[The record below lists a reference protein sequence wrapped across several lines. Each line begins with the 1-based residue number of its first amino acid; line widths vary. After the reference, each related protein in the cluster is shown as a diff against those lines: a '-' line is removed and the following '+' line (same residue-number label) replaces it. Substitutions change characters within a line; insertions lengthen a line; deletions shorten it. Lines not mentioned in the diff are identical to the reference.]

1 MAPPAYQ
8 ARRTVEAVDRMTRRA
23 SAVAV
28 ASRSRPARARRRIS
42 WRKDPEGRRVR
53 ILDAAARLFGEH
65 GFRQVSTGA
74 IAAAADVSEGTV
86 FHHFGSKEHLL
97 FEVAERYGRGF
108 ANAMFAGVR
117 PEESLPDPDWT
128 IRRAFAYVRDSDPS
142 FGVFLLSDEPTSPGR
157 ARRANRG
164 EIVNTLTRFLE
175 SWMERGLVRKLDPHV
190 VAELLF
196 GLVETALKECYARGQ
211 QEREEVYVREV
222 AQAIRAMLGAPAP
235 LP

>member
-1 MAPPAYQ
+1 
-8 ARRTVEAVDRMTRRA
+8 MTNVRA
-23 SAVAV
+23 SAVSV
-28 ASRSRPARARRRIS
+28 RSRPPRTRPRRVT

-65 GFRQVSTGA
+65 GFRDVRTGA

-86 FHHFGSKEHLL
+86 FHHFGSKEGLL

-108 ANAMFAGVR
+108 ADAMFEGVR
-117 PEESLPDPDWT
+117 PEDPLPDPGWT
-128 IRRAFAYVRDSDPS
+128 IRRAFAYVRKSDPA
-142 FGVFLLSDEPTSPGR
+142 FGVFLLSDEPTIPGR
-157 ARRANRG
+157 ARRANRR
-164 EIVNTLTRFLE
+164 EIVNTLTRYLE
-175 SWMERGLVRKLDPHV
+175 SWMARGLVRQLEPRV

-211 QEREEVYVREV
+211 RECEDVYVREV
-222 AQAIRAMLGAPAP
+222 AHAIRGMLEAAAP